1 MRHGPDAPR
10 GLTRAPFSDLPMRRL
25 PILFAVVMLAAA
37 AASAEGQDT
46 TAGTTLRVAGQTPR
60 PATDSLFRRARRL
73 VAEGNGAAG
82 RALVDSLMRA
92 ADPVTPAYGDAL
104 YWHGALAPTAA
115 EAERDYRR
123 VIVEFP
129 LAYYADD
136 ALLAIAE
143 LEQARG
149 DRAGALMHLQ
159 RYVKEH
165 PASPERGVA
174 ALGAARLA
182 FEQRDTKLGCSMIAA
197 ARQSATATDVELRNQ
212 IEYYNRQCPAASV
225 TTGTPRDAA
234 SPAPAPAKAAVS
246 AEVPVRSTQPQRAAA
261 PVSTMPAP
269 VTPTPVTPLPAAPKI
284 VVSTVRVPS
293 PPFARGGTMFTIQL
307 AAYDSRSPADQLVRK
322 LGLRGVKARVSG
334 TEKPFR
340 VRLDFYR
347 SRQEAARAVAALKTR
362 GIIGFVTEEVPPAEV
377 RSP

>member
-1 MRHGPDAPR
+1 
-10 GLTRAPFSDLPMRRL
+10 MRRL

-37 AASAEGQDT
+37 SAEGQDT
-46 TAGTTLRVAGQTPR
+46 TADTTLRVAGQTPR

-182 FEQRDTKLGCSMIAA
+182 FEQRDTKLGCSMIAV

-234 SPAPAPAKAAVS
+234 SPAPAKAAVS

-269 VTPTPVTPLPAAPKI
+269 VTPAPVTPPPVAPKG
-284 VVSTVRVPS
+284 VVSTARPVS
-293 PPFARGGTMFTIQL
+293 PPLARRGTMFTIQL

-362 GIIGFVTEEVPPAEV
+362 GIIGFVTEEVPPAEA